1 MRKEALLLLVGLAY
15 IAIALGQKCFCA
27 DYGRCKFIEGKEGV
41 CSCRIVAEFGEISTS
56 ETDEKCVDQNNPE
69 ACTRKLKNCKTQYK
83 SNFIFACDDDVQAY
97 TCTSTAGRDP
107 PLPQP
112 IPTPPSPSPPS
123 PSPPPPSPPGG
134 PPSGPT
140 GTTSPPTSPTTT
152 TRTPSTTTSTTQIPT
167 ALAAAD
173 SEYPAYL
180 ISSTNRCPQNYT
192 WISDED
198 ECEHAVP
205 NAVGGNFETDETASK
220 WPPGCHIKA
229 NVEGGEDPV
238 FHFNNWFDHDTGE
251 RYSGGFDEGHPV
263 CKKDSNGNSNSSSKT
278 SSNDDD
284 YGDIPDTA
292 TAICADLPDDHA
304 AWTFIDTDHANDVNY
319 CYRNSVFNNCNTS
332 RNESF
337 VSKCNGTCSAKFGDV
352 FDYGCIPQVKENLPP
367 TRTLTTTTSTSMT
380 TATTSAS
387 TSSTSSTSS
396 PSSTPSIP
404 DATPARSVEAVGSNG
419 TANGRFGAVPPG
431 TGNGGDPFGPPSGGN
446 GEAGDGGGSSSDG
459 VKSSGK
465 TVAGIIIAF
474 AVLAVTG
481 GVAYARFGVGR
492 REIARAGNDMVIT
505 DTDNPAFATGMRDQ
519 ESRAAHAAAEAAA
532 GGGWQGGAMQG
543 RLPTV
548 PLITNVLYKSADEQ
562 EGPRRAASLP
572 DPSLEYATANHV
584 LSSMGTGFPPHMT
597 HDYEEVQE
605 LEQVDYAVVVEND
618 DVGVPSSSPS
628 AGAAAAGGYE
638 VTSFALAQMKSASN
652 RAAQNNTATSTNNT
666 FYNAGVGVPSMYNAN
681 PPPPPAAAAAG
692 TYEYEVANI
701 APPSQVFAASN
712 LARGAGS
719 SAGAYE
725 YEVANIAPP
734 SQVFAASNLARGA
747 SSSAGAYEYE
757 ATQLSGIQERNSFHN
772 TGAQHTVDEDEER
785 QTIRD
790 LEFVPSSPGVFGS
803 KRGTSFC

>member
-15 IAIALGQKCFCA
+15 IAIALGQNCFCA
-27 DYGRCKFIEGKEGV
+27 DYGRCKFIEGEEGV

-56 ETDEKCVDQNNPE
+56 ETDEKCVDQINPE

-97 TCTSTAGRDP
+97 TCTSTAGRDLS
-107 PLPQP
+107 LPK
-112 IPTPPSPSPPS
+112 PTPSQPSPSPRSPSPPS
-123 PSPPPPSPPGG
+123 PSPPGG

-140 GTTSPPTSPTTT
+140 GTTSQPTSQTTT
-152 TRTPSTTTSTTQIPT
+152 TRTPSTATSTAQLPT
-167 ALAAAD
+167 ALAAAAD
-173 SEYPAYL
+173 GEYPAYL

-205 NAVGGNFETDETASK
+205 NAVRGNFETDETTSK

-263 CKKDSNGNSNSSSKT
+263 CKKDSNGKSNSSSKT

-284 YGDIPDTA
+284 YSDIPDTA
-292 TAICADLPDDHA
+292 
-304 AWTFIDTDHANDVNY
+304 
-319 CYRNSVFNNCNTS
+319 
-332 RNESF
+332 
-337 VSKCNGTCSAKFGDV
+337 
-352 FDYGCIPQVKENLPP
+352 PQVKENLPP
-367 TRTLTTTTSTSMT
+367 TRTLPTTTSTSMT

-387 TSSTSSTSS
+387 ISSTSSTSS

-404 DATPARSVEAVGSNG
+404 DATPARSAEAIGSNG
-419 TANGRFGAVPPG
+419 TVNGRFGAVPPG
-431 TGNGGDPFGPPSGGN
+431 TGNGVDPFGPPSGGN

-459 VKSSGK
+459 AKSSGK

-505 DTDNPAFATGMRDQ
+505 DNPAFATGMRDQ
-519 ESRAAHAAAEAAA
+519 ESRAAHAAAEAA

-652 RAAQNNTATSTNNT
+652 RAAQNNTATSTNST

-681 PPPPPAAAAAG
+681 APPPAAAAAAG

-712 LARGAGS
+712 SARGAG
-719 SAGAYE
+719 
-725 YEVANIAPP
+725 
-734 SQVFAASNLARGA
+734 
-747 SSSAGAYEYE
+747 SSAGAYEYE